1 MNKSIVSEN
10 DNTVSRRLHR
20 APGLEW
26 WADRVGLTLPFDV
39 IYARWNLAHALV
51 ITLLV
56 AASEIPGALRYTS
69 FALALWIPGAMATLF
84 LAATTRHPDG
94 AGPGIPNLLT
104 ATRVAAALAL
114 MLVVYGDA
122 IDPYVGTTLRTAT
135 GWIVVGILLVVEAT
149 DFFDGRIARR
159 MQAGAF
165 GAIWD
170 MESDSVYAIALAL
183 AARHVHQA
191 VVPALFI
198 GLMRYLYVLGWRY
211 GGDPPAMP
219 RGYKLFARTTAAVVV
234 TGLIVLLVPA
244 IGDTIRSFI
253 VAVVLTMQIV
263 SFGWDLVL
271 QRRAAGERRPAGG

>member
-10 DNTVSRRLHR
+10 DNSTAPRFHR
-20 APGLEW
+20 ASGIDW
-26 WADRVGLTLPFDV
+26 WTDRVGLNLPFDV
-39 IYARWNLAHALV
+39 IYARWSLAHALI

-56 AASEIPGALRYTS
+56 AASEIPGAVRFTS
-69 FALALWIPGAMATLF
+69 FALALWIPGAMGTLF

-114 MLVVYGDA
+114 MLVVYADA
-122 IDPYVGTTLRTAT
+122 IDPYVGETLRSAT
-135 GWIVVGILLVVEAT
+135 GWIVVAVLLVVEAT

-159 MQAGAF
+159 MHAGAF

-183 AARHVHQA
+183 AARHVHETWLP
-191 VVPALFI
+191 VLFI
-198 GLMRYLYVLGWRY
+198 GLIRYLYVLAWRY
-211 GGDPPAMP
+211 GGDPPAMT
-219 RGYKLFARTTAAVVV
+219 RAYKQFARTTAAVVV
-234 TGLIVLLVPA
+234 TGLIVLLIPPL
-244 IGDTIRSFI
+244 GDIVRTVI
-253 VAVVLTMQIV
+253 VAVVLGMQGV

-271 QRRAAGERRPAGG
+271 QRRTTTARPPTDA